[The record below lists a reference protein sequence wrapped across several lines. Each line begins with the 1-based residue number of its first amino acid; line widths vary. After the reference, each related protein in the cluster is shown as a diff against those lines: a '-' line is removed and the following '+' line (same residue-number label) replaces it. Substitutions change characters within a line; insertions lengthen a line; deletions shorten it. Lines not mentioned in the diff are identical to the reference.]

1 MLALKPQDVLKMLR
15 EARNM
20 PKNSS
25 ILSKFAE
32 VDAFPFSCLP
42 NHHLR
47 T

>member
-1 MLALKPQDVLKMLR
+1 MSALKPQDVLKMLR
-15 EARNM
+15 EARNL

-32 VDAFPFSCLP
+32 ADAFHFSCLP
-42 NHHLR
+42 TLHMR